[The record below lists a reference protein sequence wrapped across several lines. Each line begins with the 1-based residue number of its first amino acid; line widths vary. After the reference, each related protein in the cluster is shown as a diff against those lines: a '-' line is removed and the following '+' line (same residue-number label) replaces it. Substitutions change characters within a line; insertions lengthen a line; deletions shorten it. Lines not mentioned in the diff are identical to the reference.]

1 MGQSPSK
8 RPSNRLEGG
17 QDLTM
22 AIRFPTKLRGAVVK
36 WAEKQP
42 NTPQI
47 PAAVRRLVELG
58 LAAEQAAT
66 ESKSTKRARNSNQQA
81 RASEMA
87 GRVIDD
93 MIDGGTT
100 DEDKVYRK
108 RRLIKGPD
116 EFQNVRDDRQKS
128 TKQ

>member
-1 MGQSPSK
+1 MAQPLSK
-8 RPSNRLEGG
+8 RTSNRPEIGR
-17 QDLTM
+17 DFTM

-42 NTPQI
+42 DTPQI
-47 PAAVRRLVELG
+47 SAAVRRLVELG
-58 LAAEQAAT
+58 LAADQATAG
-66 ESKSTKRARNSNQQA
+66 SKTIKRARSSDQHT

-93 MIDGGTT
+93 MINDATAN
-100 DEDKVYRK
+100 EDKISRK

-116 EFQNVRDDRQKS
+116 EFQKLRTDRPKS
-128 TKQ
+128 RRH

>member
-1 MGQSPSK
+1 MAQSLSK
-8 RPSNRLEGG
+8 RTSNRPETGR
-17 QDLTM
+17 DLTM

-42 NTPQI
+42 DTPQI

-58 LAAEQAAT
+58 LAADQVAAG
-66 ESKSTKRARNSNQQA
+66 SKTTRRARNTDQQA

-87 GRVIDD
+87 GRVIDN
-93 MIDGGTT
+93 MIDDATAN
-100 DEDKVYRK
+100 EDKVSRK

-116 EFQNVRDDRQKS
+116 EFQKLRTDRQKPR
-128 TKQ
+128 KH